1 MKKDAVL
8 SEDGKYRYLLSR
20 NWDDTK
26 PTVLFIGLNPSTADE
41 KEDDPTINKCI
52 SYAKSW
58 GYGKVLMANLFA
70 FRSTDP
76 SILNH
81 VSNPIGSDN
90 DFYLQKSA
98 SEADLVIAC
107 WGNPGRLLNRDKEV
121 ISLISD
127 LYCLKQNKN
136 GTPHHPL
143 YLPKETKPSPYIQ

>member
-1 MKKDAVL
+1 M
-8 SEDGKYRYLLSR
+8 
-20 NWDDTK
+20 
-26 PTVLFIGLNPSTADE
+26 NPSTADE
-41 KEDDPTINKCI
+41 KEDNPTINKCI

-58 GYGKVLMANLFA
+58 GYGKVLMANLFT

-76 SILNH
+76 SILNY

>member
-1 MKKDAVL
+1 
-8 SEDGKYRYLLSR
+8 
-20 NWDDTK
+20 
-26 PTVLFIGLNPSTADE
+26 
-41 KEDDPTINKCI
+41 
-52 SYAKSW
+52 
-58 GYGKVLMANLFA
+58 MANLFA

-90 DFYLQKSA
+90 DFYIQKSA
-98 SEADLVIAC
+98 SEADLVISC

-143 YLPKETKPSPYIQ
+143 YLSKETKPSPYIQ

>member
-8 SEDGKYRYLLSR
+8 SEDRKYRYLLSR

-58 GYGKVLMANLFA
+58 G
-70 FRSTDP
+70 
-76 SILNH
+76 
-81 VSNPIGSDN
+81 
-90 DFYLQKSA
+90 
-98 SEADLVIAC
+98 
-107 WGNPGRLLNRDKEV
+107 NPGRLLNRDKEV

-143 YLPKETKPSPYIQ
+143 YLSKETKPSPYIQ

>member
-8 SEDGKYRYLLSR
+8 SEDRKYRYLLSR

-58 GYGKVLMANLFA
+58 G
-70 FRSTDP
+70 
-76 SILNH
+76 
-81 VSNPIGSDN
+81 
-90 DFYLQKSA
+90 
-98 SEADLVIAC
+98 
-107 WGNPGRLLNRDKEV
+107 NPGRLLNRDKEV

-127 LYCLKQNKN
+127 LYCLKQKWY
-136 GTPHHPL
+136 T
-143 YLPKETKPSPYIQ
+143 PSPTLFIQGNKTISLYTINSYSIKSYWG

>member
-1 MKKDAVL
+1 ML
-8 SEDGKYRYLLSR
+8 YYLKIENIVTYFL
-20 NWDDTK
+20 
-26 PTVLFIGLNPSTADE
+26 VIGMNPSTADE
-41 KEDDPTINKCI
+41 KEDNPTINKCI

-58 GYGKVLMANLFA
+58 GYGKVLMANLFT

-76 SILNH
+76 SILNY

-143 YLPKETKPSPYIQ
+143 YLPKETKPSPDIQ

>member
-1 MKKDAVL
+1 ML
-8 SEDGKYRYLLSR
+8 YYLKIENIVTYFL
-20 NWDDTK
+20 
-26 PTVLFIGLNPSTADE
+26 VIGMNPSTADE
-41 KEDDPTINKCI
+41 KEDNPTINKCI

-58 GYGKVLMANLFA
+58 GYGKVLMVNLFT

-76 SILNH
+76 SILNY

>member
-1 MKKDAVL
+1 ML
-8 SEDGKYRYLLSR
+8 YYLKIENIVTYFL
-20 NWDDTK
+20 
-26 PTVLFIGLNPSTADE
+26 VIGMNPSTADE

-58 GYGKVLMANLFA
+58 GYGKVLMANLFT

-76 SILNH
+76 SILNY

-143 YLPKETKPSPYIQ
+143 YLSKETKPSPYIQ